1 MGACFQKWGGGR
13 GGSYIALYISSYI
26 KTITDLNL
34 ILFLQESNEMI
45 IIHIMHKTELH
56 SFQQLLASRTEVSTE
71 LGMETVEEMPLIT
84 CMPDMLA

>member
-1 MGACFQKWGGGR
+1 
-13 GGSYIALYISSYI
+13 
-26 KTITDLNL
+26 
-34 ILFLQESNEMI
+34 MI